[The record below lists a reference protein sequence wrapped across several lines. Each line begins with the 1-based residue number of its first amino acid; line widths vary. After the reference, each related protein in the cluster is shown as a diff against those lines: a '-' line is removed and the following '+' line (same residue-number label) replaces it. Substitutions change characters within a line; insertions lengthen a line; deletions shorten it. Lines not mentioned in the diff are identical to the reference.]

1 MRNHSRKLSVHT
13 ASLSIIFICLLMTAA
28 VIAQNEEPE
37 VLKSRAE
44 TLVAQQKFTEALP
57 LYEKLAVMFPKDA
70 MVYRNFGFSLLGQ
83 AANTQDADARRQLR
97 IRARKAFGNASD
109 LGDKSLLIK
118 GMLDGLPEDGRD
130 AEGFSDNAEA
140 NKAMQRAEGFFSSG
154 KMDEAFKAYQE
165 ALSLDPR
172 CYFAALFS
180 GDVMMQ
186 TNKYDE
192 AEKWYQR
199 AIAIDPYQETAYRYS
214 ATPLMKQ
221 GKYDLARERY
231 IDAYITEPYNRL
243 ALSGLVGWGQ
253 ATQTPLGHPRID
265 VPKTT
270 AGPDGKPNTTISV
283 TTADDGSM
291 AWIAYSGAR
300 AQWEKETFK
309 KTYPTEKQYRHT
321 LAEEVDALRSVVST
335 AKSTKPKKLNDQIA
349 MIETLDK
356 DGVLEAYILLATP
369 DAGIAKDHREYLRR
383 NRDKMRLYVTKYVI
397 GAGK

>member
-1 MRNHSRKLSVHT
+1 MPNHFGKR
-13 ASLSIIFICLLMTAA
+13 SLRVIALPVVLFCLFSAA
-28 VIAQNEEPE
+28 VFAQNEEPE
-37 VLKSRAE
+37 VLKARAQ
-44 TLVAQQKFTEALP
+44 TLVDQQKFTEALP
-57 LYEKLAVMFPKDA
+57 LYEKLAIMLPKDA
-70 MVYRNFGFSLLGQ
+70 SVYRNLGFMLLGQ
-83 AANTQDADARRQLR
+83 AANTENADARRQLR
-97 IRARKAFGNASD
+97 IRARKAFVNASD

-118 GMLDGLPEDGRD
+118 GLLDGLPEDGRD
-130 AEGFSDNAEA
+130 AEGFSDNSEA

-199 AIAIDPYQETAYRYS
+199 AISIDPYQETAYRYS

-231 IDAYITEPYNRL
+231 VEAYITEPYSRL
-243 ALSGLVGWGQ
+243 ALSGLVQWGQ
-253 ATQTPLGHPRID
+253 TTQTPLGHPRID
-265 VPKTT
+265 FQKTT
-270 AGPDGKPNTTISV
+270 LGADGKPNTTINM

-291 AWIAYSGAR
+291 AWIAYSGTR
-300 AQWEKETFK
+300 SQWEKEKFK
-309 KTYPTEKQYRHT
+309 KTYPSEKEYRHT

-356 DGVLEAYILLATP
+356 DGVLEAYILLAIP
-369 DAGIAKDHREYLRR
+369 DAGIAKDHRDYLRY